1 MGRFE
6 SELFWVAQLGC
17 VLHDR
22 LINIGDF
29 SGPDPGFD
37 PSAKPVFGRNPV
49 SQKRELSI
57 FGL

>member
-22 LINIGDF
+22 LINIGEF
-29 SGPDPGFD
+29 SGPDPGFGPAAEPGFD
-37 PSAKPVFGRNPV
+37 QIPV